1 MESESLSK
9 AYDPQEIEGKW
20 FTFWVENGLFKPGM
34 DGSGRKTYS
43 IVIPPPNI
51 TGSLHIGHALNNTLQ
66 DILIRWNRLTGK
78 DTLWQFGIDHAGI
91 ATQNVIE
98 RQLAAEGRRK
108 EDLGREAFVRRVWKW
123 KAESGGT
130 ITGQL
135 KRLGASCDWDRERF
149 TMDEGLS
156 RAVREVFVRL
166 YEEGLIYQGD
176 YMINWC
182 PRCQTALSDLEVNY
196 EELAGHLYH
205 LKYPLLS
212 DENRFITVAT
222 TRPETML
229 GDTAVAVH
237 PEDER
242 YQNLIG
248 KTIRLPLMDRE
259 IPVIADTLVDRQFG
273 TGAVKVTP
281 AHDPNDFDMGNR
293 HQLPQIKVIDEKGNM
308 TEEAGKYKGMDRV
321 SCRKKV
327 VKDLETLGYLLKIED
342 YRHAVGHCYRCQTIV
357 EPLISRQWFMKMKPL
372 AEPAIEAV
380 KDGRVRFIPAHWE
393 NTYFEWMYNIRDWC
407 ISRQIWW
414 GHQIPAWHCQDCG
427 AITVARKTPSV
438 CSSCNSPNIKQET
451 DVLDTW
457 FSSALWPFS
466 TMGWPDQT
474 REMGLYYPTS
484 AMVTGFDI
492 LFFWVARMIMMGLK
506 FTNTVPFSDVYI
518 HALVRD
524 EHGQKMSKSRGNV
537 IDPLIMMDQYGTDPF
552 RFTLTALAAQGR
564 DVCLSEKRIEGY
576 RHFCNKIWNAS
587 RFVLMNLTDFD
598 PAMQV
603 LRSNLTLPD
612 RWILSRAN
620 DLVQQVDQALT
631 EYKFNDAANVI
642 YQFLWHEFCDWY
654 IELVKPR
661 LYDQANAPSRS
672 SAQAVLVEVLRN
684 TMVLLHPIM
693 PFITEE
699 IWQKLPRPN
708 ATSSSV
714 NGPNEKGESEKGESD
729 VRAHLSIMSNRWP
742 AIDPSREDRDAEE
755 KMGLIMDVIKG
766 VRNTRAEMNLH
777 PTLKVEILIKA
788 RGNEQIDILSTYREY
803 IQLLARCE
811 KVQIDPELEKPKNAV
826 SLVIR
831 DMEIYV
837 PLEGLFDFEEERKK
851 LLREMGKIDEKLIFL
866 NKKLANEDF
875 IQRAP
880 SHIVEKEREAVNLLN
895 AQKLK
900 LQQNLKLISD
910 EE

>member
-1 MESESLSK
+1 MESEFLSK
-9 AYDPQEIEGKW
+9 AYNPQEIEGKW
-20 FTFWVENGLFKPGM
+20 FTFWMENGFFKPSL
-34 DGSGRKTYS
+34 DGSATYS

-51 TGSLHIGHALNNTLQ
+51 TGSLHVGHALNNTLQ
-66 DILIRWNRLTGK
+66 DILIRWNRLKGK

-98 RQLAAEGRRK
+98 RQLAAEGKRK
-108 EDLGREAFVRRVWKW
+108 EDLGREAFVQRVWKW

-130 ITGQL
+130 IAGQL

-156 RAVREVFVRL
+156 KAVREVFVRL
-166 YEEGLIYQGD
+166 YEEGLIYQGN

-182 PRCQTALSDLEVNY
+182 PRCQTALSDLEVNF
-196 EELAGHLYH
+196 EELPGRLYY

-242 YQNLIG
+242 YQDLIG
-248 KTIRLPLMDRE
+248 KAIRLPLMDRE
-259 IPVIADTLVDRQFG
+259 IPIIADTLVDRQFG

-281 AHDPNDFDMGNR
+281 SHDLNDFDMGNR
-293 HQLPQIKVIDEKGNM
+293 HQLAQIKVIDEQGNM
-308 TEEAGKYKGMDRV
+308 TDAAGKYKGMDRV

-327 VKDLETLGYLLKIED
+327 VKDLESLGYLLKAEE
-342 YRHAVGHCYRCQTIV
+342 YRHSVGHCYRCQTII
-357 EPLISRQWFMKMKPL
+357 EPLVSKQWFLKMKPL

-380 KDGRVRFIPAHWE
+380 KDGSVRFIPAHWE

-414 GHQIPAWHCQDCG
+414 GHQIPAWHCQDCS
-427 AITVARKTPSV
+427 AITVSRQTPSV
-438 CSSCNSPNIKQET
+438 CSSCQSPNIKQET

-474 REMGLYYPTS
+474 RELGLFYPTS

-506 FTNTVPFSDVYI
+506 FTDTVPFSDVYI

-537 IDPLIMMDQYGTDPF
+537 INPLIMMDQYGTDPF

-564 DVCLSEKRIEGY
+564 DVCLSEKRIDGY

-598 PAMQV
+598 PATPV
-603 LRSNLTLPD
+603 PRSSLTLSD
-612 RWILSRAN
+612 RWILSKAN
-620 DLVQQVDQALT
+620 DLILQVDKALT
-631 EYKFNDAANVI
+631 EYKFNDAANAI

-661 LYDQANAPSRS
+661 LYAQDDAPAKA

-684 TMVLLHPIM
+684 TLVLLHPIM

-699 IWQKLPRPN
+699 IWQKLPR
-708 ATSSSV
+708 SSAASE
-714 NGPNEKGESEKGESD
+714 NKASENESGANSKTPAKAQ
-729 VRAHLSIMSNRWP
+729 VSIMGDRWP
-742 AIDPSREDRDAEE
+742 AFDPTLEDKEAEE

-777 PTLKVEILIKA
+777 PSLKVEILIKA
-788 RGNEQIDILSTYREY
+788 RGIEQSDVLSAYSGY
-803 IQLLARCE
+803 IQLSARCE
-811 KVQIDPELEKPKNAV
+811 KIQIAPDLEKPKNAV

-831 DMEIYV
+831 DMEIYI

-851 LLREMGKIDEKLIFL
+851 LLREIGKIDEKLIFL
-866 NKKLANEDF
+866 NKKLSNEDF

-880 SHIVEKEREAVNLLN
+880 SHIVQKERDSVDLLN
-895 AQKLK
+895 TQKLK
-900 LQQNLKLISD
+900 IQQNLKLISG

>member
-1 MESESLSK
+1 MESEFLSK
-9 AYDPQEIEGKW
+9 AYNPQEIEGKW
-20 FTFWVENGLFKPGM
+20 FTFWVERGLFKPSVNETV
-34 DGSGRKTYS
+34 DEPGRETYS

-66 DILIRWNRLTGK
+66 DILIRWSRLAGK
-78 DTLWQFGIDHAGI
+78 NTLWQFGIDHAGI
-91 ATQNVIE
+91 ATQNVVE

-108 EDLGREAFVRRVWKW
+108 EDLGREEFVRRVWKW

-130 ITGQL
+130 IAGQL

-166 YEEGLIYQGD
+166 YEEGLIYRGD

-182 PRCQTALSDLEVNY
+182 PRCQTALSDLEVNF
-196 EELAGHLYH
+196 EELQGRLYY

-212 DENRFITVAT
+212 EEDRSITVAT

-242 YQNLIG
+242 YQDLIG

-259 IPVIADTLVDRQFG
+259 IPIIADARVDRQFG

-281 AHDPNDFDMGNR
+281 SHDPNDFEMGNQ
-293 HQLPQIKVIDEKGNM
+293 HHLPQIKVIDEQGNM
-308 TEEAGKYKGMDRV
+308 TDEAGKYKGMDRV

-327 VKDLETLGYLLKIED
+327 VKDLESLGYLVKAEE
-342 YRHAVGHCYRCQTIV
+342 YRHAVGHCYRCQTII
-357 EPLISRQWFMKMKPL
+357 EPLVSKQWFLKMKPL

-380 KDGRVRFIPAHWE
+380 KDGRVRFIPAHWD
-393 NTYFEWMYNIRDWC
+393 NTYYEWMYNIRDWC

-414 GHQIPAWHCQDCG
+414 GHQIPAWHCRDCG
-427 AITVARKTPSV
+427 AVTVARENPPA
-438 CSSCNSPNIKQET
+438 CSSCSSSNIVQET

-466 TMGWPDQT
+466 TLGWPDKT
-474 REMGLYYPTS
+474 RELELFYPTS
-484 AMVTGFDI
+484 ALVTGFDI

-506 FTNTVPFSDVYI
+506 FTEDVPFTDIYI

-564 DVCLSEKRIEGY
+564 DICMSEKRIEGY

-587 RFVLMNLTDFD
+587 RFVLMNLADFD
-598 PAMQV
+598 PTAGSVM
-603 LRSNLTLPD
+603 LADESDLTLSD

-620 DLVQQVDQALT
+620 SLILQVNEALT
-631 EYKFNDAANVI
+631 EYKFNDAANAI

-654 IELVKPR
+654 IELVKSR
-661 LYDQANAPSRS
+661 LYAKDAVRARAQG
-672 SAQAVLVEVLRN
+672 QAVLVEVLRN
-684 TMVLLHPIM
+684 TLILLHPVM

-699 IWQKLPRPN
+699 IWQKLPRLT
-708 ATSSSV
+708 A
-714 NGPNEKGESEKGESD
+714 SD
-729 VRAHLSIMSNRWP
+729 GTDLKAPVSIMAERWP
-742 AIDPSREDRDAEE
+742 AFDPSREDKDAEE
-755 KMGLIMDVIKG
+755 KMGLVMDVIKG
-766 VRNTRAEMNLH
+766 IRNTRSEMNLH
-777 PTLKVEILIKA
+777 PTLKVEALIKA
-788 RGNEQIDILSTYREY
+788 KGCEQRDVLTTYCEY
-803 IQLLARCE
+803 IVLLARCE
-811 KVQIDPELEKPKNAV
+811 DVRIAPDIEKPKNSV

-831 DMEIYV
+831 DMEIYI

-851 LLREMGKIDEKLIFL
+851 LLREMDKIDEKLIFL

-875 IQRAP
+875 IQKAP
-880 SHIVEKEREAVNLLN
+880 SHIVEKERDTVDLLN
-895 AQKLK
+895 NQKLK
-900 LQQNLKLISD
+900 LQQNLKLISG